1 MKKERNIFMTTQSDL
16 STSIKVLK
24 ETIAWF
30 KKQIEP
36 HDCGWMYTTIDGLKH
51 RIKILKNEMK
61 KDLPK
66 ETWIKGYNK
75 HKKDYDKWKNERCP
89 HN

>member
-1 MKKERNIFMTTQSDL
+1 MTTQSDL

-36 HDCGWMYTTIDGLKH
+36 HDCGWMYTTIDGLNH
-51 RIKILKNEMK
+51 RIKILKNDMERDKFMTSPEAVK
-61 KDLPK
+61 YGLADKIVTSREEDNK
-66 ETWIKGYNK
+66 E
-75 HKKDYDKWKNERCP
+75 E
-89 HN
+89 

>member
-1 MKKERNIFMTTQSDL
+1 MKKERNIFMTTPSDS

-36 HDCGWMYTTIDGLKH
+36 HDCGWMHTTIAGLNH
-51 RIKILKNEMK
+51 RIKFLKKGKKKNE
-61 KDLPK
+61 
-66 ETWIKGYNK
+66 E
-75 HKKDYDKWKNERCP
+75 
-89 HN
+89 

>member
-1 MKKERNIFMTTQSDL
+1 MKKERNIYMTTQSDL

-36 HDCGWMYTTIDGLKH
+36 HDCGWMHTTISGLNH
-51 RIKILKNEMK
+51 RIKILK
-61 KDLPK
+61 K
-66 ETWIKGYNK
+66 EI
-75 HKKDYDKWKNERCP
+75 HDQRR
-89 HN
+89 

>member
-1 MKKERNIFMTTQSDL
+1 MKKERNIFMTIQSDS

-36 HDCGWMYTTIDGLKH
+36 HDCGWMHTTIAGLNH
-51 RIKILKNEMK
+51 RIKFLK
-61 KDLPK
+61 K
-66 ETWIKGYNK
+66 EI
-75 HKKDYDKWKNERCP
+75 HDQRR
-89 HN
+89 

>member
-1 MKKERNIFMTTQSDL
+1 MKKERNIYMTTQSDL

-36 HDCGWMYTTIDGLKH
+36 HDCGWMHTTIAGLNH
-51 RIKILKNEMK
+51 RIKFLK
-61 KDLPK
+61 K
-66 ETWIKGYNK
+66 EIRNQRK
-75 HKKDYDKWKNERCP
+75 
-89 HN
+89 

>member
-1 MKKERNIFMTTQSDL
+1 MKKERNIYMTTQSDL

-36 HDCGWMYTTIDGLKH
+36 HDCGWMHTTIAGLNH
-51 RIKILKNEMK
+51 RIKILK
-61 KDLPK
+61 K
-66 ETWIKGYNK
+66 EIR
-75 HKKDYDKWKNERCP
+75 DQRR
-89 HN
+89 

>member
-1 MKKERNIFMTTQSDL
+1 MKKERNIFMTIQSDS

-36 HDCGWMYTTIDGLKH
+36 HDCGWMHTTIAGLNH
-51 RIKILKNEMK
+51 RIKFLKKEK
-61 KDLPK
+61 KK
-66 ETWIKGYNK
+66 
-75 HKKDYDKWKNERCP
+75 
-89 HN
+89 

>member
-1 MKKERNIFMTTQSDL
+1 MKKERNIYMTTHSDL

-36 HDCGWMYTTIDGLKH
+36 HDCGWMYTTIDGLNH
-51 RIKILKNEMK
+51 RIKVLK
-61 KDLPK
+61 
-66 ETWIKGYNK
+66 KGKRK
-75 HKKDYDKWKNERCP
+75 HESN
-89 HN
+89 

>member
-1 MKKERNIFMTTQSDL
+1 MNYEQQ
-16 STSIKVLK
+16 IKVL
-24 ETIAWF
+24 EQTIQWF

-66 ETWIKGYNK
+66 ETWIETRQNIKKGEEITLRYTF
-75 HKKDYDKWKNERCP
+75 YDV
-89 HN
+89 

>member
-1 MKKERNIFMTTQSDL
+1 MKKERNIFMTTPSDS

-36 HDCGWMYTTIDGLKH
+36 HDCGWMYTTIDGLNH
-51 RIKILKNEMK
+51 RIKILK
-61 KDLPK
+61 K
-66 ETWIKGYNK
+66 EIHDQRAEEIAAYVFKE
-75 HKKDYDKWKNERCP
+75 KNEK
-89 HN
+89 